1 MVLRQVSHKNCHN
14 FGHNVLRLFDVIPI
28 FFSSQ
33 VNYYA
38 WLLVINM
45 IYKSCQ
51 EI

>member
-28 FFSSQ
+28 FFFITGQ
-33 VNYYA
+33 NA